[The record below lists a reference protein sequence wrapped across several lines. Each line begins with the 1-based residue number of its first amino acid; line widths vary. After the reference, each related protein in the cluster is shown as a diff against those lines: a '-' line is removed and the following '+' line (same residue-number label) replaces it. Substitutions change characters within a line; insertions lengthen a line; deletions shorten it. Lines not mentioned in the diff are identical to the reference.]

1 MCMSDDFQMP
11 DYYDKS
17 KPKPDKKEILVKR
30 KCFYCNK
37 EKEMGKFQRYCSTL
51 CRNQGT
57 RNYVSGYKVGY

>member
-1 MCMSDDFQMP
+1 MSDDLQMP
-11 DYYDKS
+11 DYYNQS
-17 KPKPDKKEILVKR
+17 KPKAEKEELIKR

-37 EKEMGKFQRYCSTL
+37 EKEMGRFERYCSTL

>member
-1 MCMSDDFQMP
+1 MTKENFQMP
-11 DYYDKS
+11 DYYNMK
-17 KPKPDKKEILVKR
+17 KPQAEKEILVKR

-51 CRNQGT
+51 CRSQGT